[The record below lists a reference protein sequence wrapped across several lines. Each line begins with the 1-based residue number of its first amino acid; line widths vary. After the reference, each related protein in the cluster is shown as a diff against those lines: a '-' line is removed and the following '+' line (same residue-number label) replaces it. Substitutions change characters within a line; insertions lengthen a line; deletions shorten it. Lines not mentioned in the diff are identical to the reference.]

1 MKFQAVAVILLI
13 SLLCLEVKGQWPDFS
28 MCRFLPPCPRN
39 ELAAQ
44 SPTEGLAAMQS
55 AQGGATEPKK
65 GSRQSGVLQLRASP
79 YFDAQPS
86 FPCLHRDLLPLFVE
100 MAHWQV
106 QKFPIDK
113 IPIDKIPI
121 DEISKIPGISGIP
134 IDEIKNIFSPQRKRR
149 ALPLP
154 AGELPAPPQP
164 GQLPAAPQPGQLPAA
179 PQPGQL
185 PAAPQPGQFPAQQ
198 PFLKNFGG
206 SKFGKKLRD
215 GSKFGKKF
223 CRCPESKPVTEAP
236 APAEQQQIHAEPEN

>member
-1 MKFQAVAVILLI
+1 M
-13 SLLCLEVKGQWPDFS
+13 
-28 MCRFLPPCPRN
+28 
-39 ELAAQ
+39 
-44 SPTEGLAAMQS
+44 
-55 AQGGATEPKK
+55 
-65 GSRQSGVLQLRASP
+65 
-79 YFDAQPS
+79 
-86 FPCLHRDLLPLFVE
+86 
-100 MAHWQV
+100 
-106 QKFPIDK
+106 
-113 IPIDKIPI
+113 
-121 DEISKIPGISGIP
+121 
-134 IDEIKNIFSPQRKRR
+134 QRKRR

-236 APAEQQQIHAEPEN
+236 APTDTEQFSFLYYRLSSSKFMLSQRIKDDWILTQMLEHNNALLLKSLQPNQMKMENH